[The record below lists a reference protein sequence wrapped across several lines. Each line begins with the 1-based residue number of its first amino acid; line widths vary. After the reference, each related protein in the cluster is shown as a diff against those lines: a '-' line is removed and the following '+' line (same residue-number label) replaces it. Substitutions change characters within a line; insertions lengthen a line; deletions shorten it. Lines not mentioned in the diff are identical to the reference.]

1 MAHFSHLLATNY
13 KALISQYLEEDVPS
27 FDYGG
32 YVVGEDDQEAVLYM
46 KAEGVIAGVPFFDE
60 VFRQLDCRVEWFKQ
74 EGEHVKPE
82 GKLAV
87 AKVYGKARNIL
98 LGERTALNILCRCS
112 GIALRARKV
121 RELQDSLGFKGTI
134 AATRKTTPGF
144 RLVEKY
150 GVLVGGLDTHR
161 MDLSSM
167 VMLKDNHIWSSG
179 SITNAVHNARK
190 VCGFALKIEVEC
202 QSEQEAD
209 EAIAAGADI
218 VMLDNFTPEE
228 LKAASKSIKERW
240 AAKNKTH
247 FLIESSG
254 GITYETCAQYFCP
267 ANVPW
272 TLIDHTY
279 CIKYLFGQDYYLMLV
294 SDLRLVWFEVG
305 TFEHIQ
311 MGAKKSH
318 NIVIEERQEVVVLL
332 HRLKSMIIKR
342 LKSSVIKNN
351 DNKVLEIHCREIK
364 DEKQL
369 NVLSWV
375 FSCEMV
381 DQVST
386 RPDELTG
393 PDIIYREFTA
403 PSLSIVNHCIQERIQ
418 ACDIKKNLKL
428 APDTLEYFLMVNRFG
443 SEDQQ
448 QPHGDIKEEEI
459 IVQEKEEP
467 FFFLQSRKEIEERRR
482 RELEAFLQEKKPAKR
497 KRRLL

>member
-1 MAHFSHLLATNY
+1 MLIK
-13 KALISQYLEEDVPS
+13 KAY
-27 FDYGG
+27 Y
-32 YVVGEDDQEAVLYM
+32 DQL
-46 KAEGVIAGVPFFDE
+46 
-60 VFRQLDCRVEWFKQ
+60 
-74 EGEHVKPE
+74 
-82 GKLAV
+82 
-87 AKVYGKARNIL
+87 
-98 LGERTALNILCRCS
+98 
-112 GIALRARKV
+112 
-121 RELQDSLGFKGTI
+121 
-134 AATRKTTPGF
+134 
-144 RLVEKY
+144 
-150 GVLVGGLDTHR
+150 
-161 MDLSSM
+161 
-167 VMLKDNHIWSSG
+167 
-179 SITNAVHNARK
+179 
-190 VCGFALKIEVEC
+190 
-202 QSEQEAD
+202 
-209 EAIAAGADI
+209 
-218 VMLDNFTPEE
+218 
-228 LKAASKSIKERW
+228 
-240 AAKNKTH
+240 
-247 FLIESSG
+247 
-254 GITYETCAQYFCP
+254 

-467 FFFLQSRKEIEERRR
+467 EETQSRKEIEERRR

>member
-13 KALISQYLEEDVPS
+13 KTLISQYLEEDVPS

-32 YVVGEDDQEAVLYM
+32 YVVGEDDQVAVLYM

-60 VFRQLDCRVEWFKQ
+60 VFRQLDCRVEWLMQ
-74 EGEHVKPE
+74 EGEYVKPE
-82 GKLAV
+82 SKLAV

-179 SITNAVHNARK
+179 SITKAVHNARK

-218 VMLDNFTPEE
+218 VMLDNFTPEG
-228 LKAASKSIKERW
+228 LKIASKSIKERW

-267 ANVPW
+267 DIDILSMSTITQGVPHVDFS
-272 TLIDHTY
+272 LKID
-279 CIKYLFGQDYYLMLV
+279 
-294 SDLRLVWFEVG
+294 
-305 TFEHIQ
+305 
-311 MGAKKSH
+311 KKH
-318 NIVIEERQEVVVLL
+318 
-332 HRLKSMIIKR
+332 
-342 LKSSVIKNN
+342 
-351 DNKVLEIHCREIK
+351 
-364 DEKQL
+364 
-369 NVLSWV
+369 
-375 FSCEMV
+375 
-381 DQVST
+381 
-386 RPDELTG
+386 
-393 PDIIYREFTA
+393 
-403 PSLSIVNHCIQERIQ
+403 
-418 ACDIKKNLKL
+418 
-428 APDTLEYFLMVNRFG
+428 
-443 SEDQQ
+443 
-448 QPHGDIKEEEI
+448 
-459 IVQEKEEP
+459 
-467 FFFLQSRKEIEERRR
+467 
-482 RELEAFLQEKKPAKR
+482 
-497 KRRLL
+497 